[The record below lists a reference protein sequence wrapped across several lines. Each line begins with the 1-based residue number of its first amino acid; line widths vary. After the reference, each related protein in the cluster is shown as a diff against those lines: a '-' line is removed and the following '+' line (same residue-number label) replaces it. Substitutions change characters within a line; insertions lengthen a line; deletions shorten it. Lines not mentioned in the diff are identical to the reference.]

1 MLETPPQTRTVRTCT
16 WALLRLSRGATLMH
30 TRSRGTHGTDAL
42 NAPIEATVN
51 ACMHDRCMDA
61 PAYAA
66 ASACDDLLLA
76 SSKHAVSREAVT
88 VLACAKSCMC
98 MHGGRVMPLLRAS
111 RVCSFV
117 LPGPPMAPSCSLKGR
132 PHGSCFATTKGYLHY
147 FL

>member
-1 MLETPPQTRTVRTCT
+1 MYVRVIAPLARCH
-16 WALLRLSRGATLMH
+16 ADAHAQQGNARHGRVKCSDRGDCD
-30 TRSRGTHGTDAL
+30 S
-42 NAPIEATVN
+42 VN

-88 VLACAKSCMC
+88 VLCRLCACANSCMC
-98 MHGGRVMPLLRAS
+98 MHGGRVMPLLRVGFAHS
-111 RVCSFV
+111 SC
-117 LPGPPMAPSCSLKGR
+117 LDHTDMAPSCSLKGR
-132 PHGSCFATTKGYLHY
+132 PHGSCFATTKGYLQH

>member
-1 MLETPPQTRTVRTCT
+1 
-16 WALLRLSRGATLMH
+16 MH

-88 VLACAKSCMC
+88 VLACANSCMC
-98 MHGGRVMPLLRAS
+98 MHGGRVMPLLRVGFAHS
-111 RVCSFV
+111 SC
-117 LPGPPMAPSCSLKGR
+117 LDHTDMAPSCSLKGR
-132 PHGSCFATTKGYLHY
+132 PHGSCFATTKGYLQH